1 MQKSGEL
8 YAAKVLIKSEALLA
22 ADSTLRLNEQTCN
35 CQQIRMDE
43 YFITQNKFITACS
56 VNAKPINITA
66 N

>member
-22 ADSTLRLNEQTCN
+22 ADSTLRLNELTCN

-43 YFITQNKFITACS
+43 YFITQNKFITA
-56 VNAKPINITA
+56 
-66 N
+66 